1 MYIIIVSDHVL
12 LLSLLHSSWIKAI
25 VKELRSQIVR
35 MLYLRDQVPD
45 TLGHLRD
52 AGSHVAHCL
61 PESEVG
67 SWQNTVPASVE
78 DQLLLQLNELSVRE
92 ICLQDLKWVF
102 IDIDIHLVLGRGLIF
117 VGYWR

>member
-45 TLGHLRD
+45 TLGHFTTQREML
-52 AGSHVAHCL
+52 GVMLH
-61 PESEVG
+61 
-67 SWQNTVPASVE
+67 TVF
-78 DQLLLQLNELSVRE
+78 LSRR
-92 ICLQDLKWVF
+92 
-102 IDIDIHLVLGRGLIF
+102 LGRGRTQYLPVLKISF
-117 VGYWR
+117 SCSSMNCL